1 MGNDTNKKEDKNSN
15 DYITFESVQETL
27 GLKNH
32 SLFKKYLQ
40 EVFIDLATLKNEK
53 SKSNDKHLS
62 LLTFHDYIKLPIFI
76 SEKLFNSFATSK
88 DQEGLTEDEFVNGFF
103 KLYMGTFQETTR
115 VIFNLLDF
123 DKDGIIKKDDV
134 KLTLSYLPL
143 NDVNEENDKNIEYTN
158 QVLGFQMKSLE
169 EIEDIVNKT
178 FKRYEGKMKFEQ
190 FKDTVQNKN
199 SDAFLQI
206 IFFLYQQKP
215 FSSKNIESLKI
226 KYETVKDKEYEKM
239 EKEYNRKAKKCVT
252 VKIMAPN
259 QSSTLSPAQAFFK
272 KKFKVKDLTL
282 NNDERDYNDF
292 KNKSVIMMGPLETT
306 KSVPIF
312 NKSDLVIYE
321 ESEINKSFDKFNIIN
336 NNINNDSF
344 NNNMSII
351 RLNNDTTLA
360 DSYQLK
366 NTNLDNSKDNIKN
379 IKEIVDKSKE
389 RNYSPSKYLK
399 KQESLNNLALMNK
412 SIDYENNLSFNDS
425 KNDININDINGEEKN
440 IIYENWVYKI
450 IENKKLKKVFLSL
463 INKDLFYYKDKEK
476 NNFLGM
482 HNLSGCFAHEHT
494 ETIDLE
500 SRTFYVFDVYFKNK
514 TKIRKFYTPHIEI
527 MKDFVSK
534 IKEAIGYVKFS
545 DFYDLKETIG
555 KGKFSV
561 VHLAIHKKT
570 QQKVAVKIINKERI
584 KTTEDKELVRIEIGI
599 LKLCHHPNIVRLLDH
614 LENEDYIFIVTEY
627 IEGDTL
633 HKYFKKRKVVFTEP
647 EACLIM
653 TQIANGVK
661 YLHKYGIVHRDL
673 KPENIMITKQNNI
686 DIIKIMDFGLSKIV
700 SSQEKMIEGYGTLSY
715 VSPEVLLRIPYNKE
729 VDIWSLG
736 IILFYMLC
744 GHLPFKGSNQSIVA
758 DKIVNDDLEFD
769 EYEWK
774 KMSKDVK
781 KLISACLIKEPE
793 ERITIEEFLNH
804 PWIKKNFKE
813 KGS

>member
-1 MGNDTNKKEDKNSN
+1 
-15 DYITFESVQETL
+15 
-27 GLKNH
+27 
-32 SLFKKYLQ
+32 
-40 EVFIDLATLKNEK
+40 
-53 SKSNDKHLS
+53 
-62 LLTFHDYIKLPIFI
+62 
-76 SEKLFNSFATSK
+76 
-88 DQEGLTEDEFVNGFF
+88 
-103 KLYMGTFQETTR
+103 
-115 VIFNLLDF
+115 
-123 DKDGIIKKDDV
+123 
-134 KLTLSYLPL
+134 
-143 NDVNEENDKNIEYTN
+143 
-158 QVLGFQMKSLE
+158 MK
-169 EIEDIVNKT
+169 I
-178 FKRYEGKMKFEQ
+178 
-190 FKDTVQNKN
+190 
-199 SDAFLQI
+199 
-206 IFFLYQQKP
+206 
-215 FSSKNIESLKI
+215 
-226 KYETVKDKEYEKM
+226 
-239 EKEYNRKAKKCVT
+239 
-252 VKIMAPN
+252 
-259 QSSTLSPAQAFFK
+259 
-272 KKFKVKDLTL
+272 
-282 NNDERDYNDF
+282 
-292 KNKSVIMMGPLETT
+292 
-306 KSVPIF
+306 
-312 NKSDLVIYE
+312 
-321 ESEINKSFDKFNIIN
+321 
-336 NNINNDSF
+336 
-344 NNNMSII
+344 
-351 RLNNDTTLA
+351 
-360 DSYQLK
+360 
-366 NTNLDNSKDNIKN
+366 
-379 IKEIVDKSKE
+379 
-389 RNYSPSKYLK
+389 
-399 KQESLNNLALMNK
+399 
-412 SIDYENNLSFNDS
+412 
-425 KNDININDINGEEKN
+425 
-440 IIYENWVYKI
+440 WVYKL

-653 TQIANGVK
+653 T
-661 YLHKYGIVHRDL
+661 
-673 KPENIMITKQNNI
+673 
-686 DIIKIMDFGLSKIV
+686 KIMDFGLSKIV